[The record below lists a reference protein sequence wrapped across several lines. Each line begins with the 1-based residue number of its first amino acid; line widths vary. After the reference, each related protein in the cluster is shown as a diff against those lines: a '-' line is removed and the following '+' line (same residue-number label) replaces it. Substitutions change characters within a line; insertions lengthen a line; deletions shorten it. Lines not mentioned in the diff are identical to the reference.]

1 VIGKFILLFLV
12 WIGISNSLASYEL
25 IVGAIVSFIVV
36 YFFTDRSKLNLFSIL
51 KKYIFFIPLF
61 LKELVKS
68 NLEVAKIVLSPKI
81 DIKSGIV
88 DLQTTLIND
97 SDKLLLANSITLT
110 PGTLTLELDGDHL
123 YVHVLDIKEDEKEY
137 LQEKIV
143 GKFEKVIDAK

>member
-12 WIGISNSLASYEL
+12 WIGISNSLAPDEL

>member
-12 WIGISNSLASYEL
+12 WIGISNSLASDEL